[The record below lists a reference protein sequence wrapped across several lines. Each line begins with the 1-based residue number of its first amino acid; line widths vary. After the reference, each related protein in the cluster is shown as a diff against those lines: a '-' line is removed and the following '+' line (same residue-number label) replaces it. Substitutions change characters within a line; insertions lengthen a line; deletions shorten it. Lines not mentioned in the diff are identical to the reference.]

1 MRKWT
6 TWILAIWLGLAIAYG
21 FEEAEPTKSYM
32 VEEIT
37 RLEGE
42 VKSLQEDMA
51 FVMRMPVCTC
61 K

>member
-1 MRKWT
+1 MKVVT
-6 TWILAIWLGLAIAYG
+6 VILGFGLGFSIALG
-21 FEEAEPTKSYM
+21 FEEAEPPKSYM
-32 VEEIT
+32 VEEID
-37 RLEGE
+37 RLEVE